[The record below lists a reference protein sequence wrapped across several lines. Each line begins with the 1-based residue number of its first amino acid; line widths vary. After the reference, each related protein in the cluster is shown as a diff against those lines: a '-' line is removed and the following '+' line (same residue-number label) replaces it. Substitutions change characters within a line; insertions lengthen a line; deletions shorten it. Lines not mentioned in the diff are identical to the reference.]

1 MLKPTSVKDALQ
13 SPSAQD
19 AFLVQ
24 GWVRTRRDAK
34 GFSFIEVND
43 GSCLKNLQAI
53 APATLANY
61 AEIQRLTQREQRRA
75 ELTKVAFIQI
85 GVAYPGVIIRIAD
98 QRFVTDREIHG
109 SRFSLDRETRALR
122 LDKVSK

>member
-1 MLKPTSVKDALQ
+1 VETAQRALER
-13 SPSAQD
+13 AK
-19 AFLVQ
+19 AERN
-24 GWVRTRRDAK
+24 VRPGARTERAK
-34 GFSFIEVND
+34 GEKLGRVHAS
-43 GSCLKNLQAI
+43 LQA
-53 APATLANY
+53 

-98 QRFVTDREIHG
+98 QKFVTDREIRG